1 MISLDIVFTSFTI
14 SWSPLDTATTYAV
27 SYFTSNTSCYT
38 ASNTISG
45 IRETMYTLTGLE
57 EGTDYSITVTG
68 ALSGGRTENRS
79 INGTTLTASK
89 SILACCTQVLRI
101 RKIILT
107 VWLCSN
113 TYNVNRLTPF
123 ELFGTIIDQRLS
135 LPPTQLHLPLRLQ
148 LEVHLRAILAS
159 ECGGGQ

>member
-14 SWSPLDTATTYAV
+14 SWSPLDAATTYAV

-38 ASNTISG
+38 DSNTISG

-57 EGTDYSITVTG
+57 EGTDYSITVT
-68 ALSGGRTENRS
+68 ASLSGGRTENRS

-89 SILACCTQVLRI
+89 SILACCTQVLNI

-113 TYNVNRLTPF
+113 TYNVNRLIPL
-123 ELFGTIIDQRLS
+123 LFGTIIDQRLC
-135 LPPTQLHLPLRLQ
+135 LPPTQLHLPLLLQ
-148 LEVHLRAILAS
+148 LEVQLRAILAS